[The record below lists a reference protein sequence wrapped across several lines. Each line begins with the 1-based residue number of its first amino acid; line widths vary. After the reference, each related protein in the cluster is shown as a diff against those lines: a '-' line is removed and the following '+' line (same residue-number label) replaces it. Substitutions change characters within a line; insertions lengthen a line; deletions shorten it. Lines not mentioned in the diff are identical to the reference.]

1 MLRWRNVPLVVG
13 LTLGLALAGPAAA
26 AAPAGEDS
34 PAIKEAKRHYV
45 DGVAFF
51 NAGDYARARVELEA
65 GYQLSKLPDFL
76 INLCITAEKQNQ
88 PADAVAFCE
97 QYLRSQPSS
106 EDAPKIRARLERLR
120 KQAANPGAPIEPEA
134 PNPPGSSA
142 SIATPASPDSSA
154 AAAPPAPGGRGPL
167 PKPALALLAGG
178 GALLLIGIGTG
189 AGALATAKQVD
200 GMAIS
205 IVYSDLLDLTRR
217 GEALNTTSIVF
228 SLTGGAAVIAGAGW
242 LGYWLAHR
250 PR

>member
-13 LTLGLALAGPAAA
+13 LALGLALGHSAAA
-26 AAPAGEDS
+26 AETPAGENS
-34 PAIKEAKRHYV
+34 PAMQEAKRHY
-45 DGVAFF
+45 DNGVAFF
-51 NAGDYARARVELEA
+51 KAGDYAHARVELEA

-88 PADAVAFCE
+88 PADAVTFCE
-97 QYLRSQPSS
+97 QYLRSQPNA
-106 EDAPKIRARLERLR
+106 EDAPAIRARVERLR
-120 KQAANPGAPIEPEA
+120 KQAAEPGTPGSPDAPGTPETLGAPSS
-134 PNPPGSSA
+134 PGS
-142 SIATPASPDSSA
+142 
-154 AAAPPAPGGRGPL
+154 PAPTGRGPL

-178 GALLLIGIGTG
+178 GALLIVGIGTG

-200 GMAIS
+200 GLAIS

-217 GEALNTTSIVF
+217 GDALNTASIVF